1 MRSLDRVADY
11 FTAEPMRVSAWLR
24 LPLILLILLLG
35 SNPNIEMWHDGVYY
49 GVLGVY
55 AVSAIVW
62 VAIAVRGHVPQWV
75 APAATA
81 VDIAAVVALC
91 VASGYGTSELLPVF
105 FLLPIS
111 VAFQERPA
119 VTAVLGT
126 ITAAGYLGVL
136 VFYTASG
143 NTDGIPGDEYV
154 TVATLLWLAAATAG
168 MCFVL
173 KRRSERVG
181 QLLHTREQLVLE
193 AMRADERHNREVA
206 ERLHDGPLQ
215 NLLAARLEIEEVLER
230 QPDPMLQAV
239 HASLRDTAAELRGAV
254 SSLHPQVLA
263 ELGLTAAIRELGRQY
278 AARGAVE
285 VMTELQEVGSP
296 PVQPLVYRAAK
307 ELLTN
312 AVKHGCAKSI
322 RVELARDGNL
332 LTLVVA
338 DDGRGFDPC
347 GLAASVA
354 DGHIGLASL
363 TVPIDAAGGQVDI
376 VSEPGAG
383 TRVSVTV
390 PADMA
395 A

>member
-1 MRSLDRVADY
+1 
-11 FTAEPMRVSAWLR
+11 MRVSAWLR
-24 LPLILLILLLG
+24 LPLIVLILLLG
-35 SNPNIEMWHDGVYY
+35 SNPNIQMWHDGVYY
-49 GVLGVY
+49 AVLAVY
-55 AVSAIVW
+55 TVSAIVW
-62 VAIAVRGHVPQWV
+62 VAIAVRGHVPLWV
-75 APAATA
+75 APSATA

-105 FLLPIS
+105 FLLPVS

-126 ITAAGYLGVL
+126 VTAAGYLGVL
-136 VFYTASG
+136 VFYTRNG
-143 NTDGIPGDEYV
+143 NLESIPGDEYV

-173 KRRSERVG
+173 KRRSEHVG
-181 QLLHTREQLVLE
+181 RLLHTREQLVLE
-193 AMRADERHNREVA
+193 AMRADERHSREVA
-206 ERLHDGPLQ
+206 EQLHDGPLQ

-230 QPDPMLQAV
+230 HPDPVLRAV
-239 HASLRDTAAELRGAV
+239 HSSLRDTATELRGAV

-263 ELGLTAAIRELGRQY
+263 ELGLTAAIRELARQY
-278 AARGAVE
+278 TARGSVVVA
-285 VMTELQEVGSP
+285 ELQDVGSP
-296 PVQPLVYRAAK
+296 PAQPLVYRAAK

-312 AVKHGCAKSI
+312 AVKHGRAKNI
-322 RVELARDGNL
+322 HVELTRDGQL
-332 LTLVVA
+332 LSLVVA
-338 DDGRGFDPC
+338 DDGNGFDPR
-347 GLAASVA
+347 GLTASVA

-363 TVPIDAAGGQVDI
+363 TVPIEAAGGSVAI
-376 VSEPGAG
+376 ASAPGSG

>member
-1 MRSLDRVADY
+1 VALERVAGY

-24 LPLILLILLLG
+24 LPLIVLIVLLG
-35 SNPNIEMWHDGVYY
+35 SNPNIEMWHVGVYY
-49 GVLGVY
+49 GVLAVY
-55 AVSAIVW
+55 TVSAIVW
-62 VAIAVRGHVPQWV
+62 VLIAVRGHVPMWV

-105 FLLPIS
+105 FLLPVS

-136 VFYTASG
+136 VFYTRSG
-143 NTDGIPGDEYV
+143 NIDGIPGDEYL
-154 TVATLLWLAAATAG
+154 TVVTLLWLAAATAG

-173 KRRSERVG
+173 KRRSEHVE
-181 QLLHTREQLVLE
+181 QLLRTREQLVLE
-193 AMRADERHNREVA
+193 AMRAEERHNREVA

-230 QPDPMLQAV
+230 QPDPVLVAV

-254 SSLHPQVLA
+254 SALHPQVLA
-263 ELGLTAAIRELGRQY
+263 ELGLTAAVRELGRQY
-278 AARGAVE
+278 AARGTVE
-285 VMTELQEVGSP
+285 VSTELQEVGSP
-296 PVQPLVYRAAK
+296 PSQPLVYRAVK

-312 AVKHGCAKSI
+312 AVKHGRAKNI
-322 RVELARDGNL
+322 HVELARDDDL

-338 DDGRGFDPC
+338 DDGKGFDPRD
-347 GLAASVA
+347 LSASVA

-363 TVPIDAAGGQVDI
+363 TVPINAAGGDVAI
-376 VSEPGAG
+376 TSAPGAG
-383 TRVSVTV
+383 TRVCVTV

>member
-1 MRSLDRVADY
+1 
-11 FTAEPMRVSAWLR
+11 MRVSAWLR
-24 LPLILLILLLG
+24 LPLIVLILLLG
-35 SNPNIEMWHDGVYY
+35 SNPNIQMWHDGVYY
-49 GVLGVY
+49 GVLAVY
-55 AVSAIVW
+55 TLSAIIW
-62 VAIAVRGHVPQWV
+62 VVIAVRGHVPLWV

-81 VDIAAVVALC
+81 IDIAAVVALC

-105 FLLPIS
+105 FLLPVS

-119 VTAVLGT
+119 VTAILGT

-136 VFYTASG
+136 MFYTRNG
-143 NTDGIPGDEYV
+143 NLDSIPGDEYV

-173 KRRSERVG
+173 KRRSEHVG

-193 AMRADERHNREVA
+193 AMRADERHNREIA

-230 QPDPMLQAV
+230 QPDPVLQAV
-239 HASLRDTAAELRGAV
+239 HSSLRETAAELRGAV

-263 ELGLTAAIRELGRQY
+263 ELGLTAAIRELARQHS
-278 AARGAVE
+278 ARGTVDVA
-285 VMTELQEVGSP
+285 TELQDVGSP

-312 AVKHGCAKSI
+312 AVKHGRAKNI
-322 RVELARDGNL
+322 RMELARTGDS
-332 LTLVVA
+332 LTLVVT
-338 DDGRGFDPC
+338 DDGGGFDPR
-347 GLAASVA
+347 GLSASVA

-363 TVPIDAAGGQVDI
+363 TVPIDAAGGSVSI
-376 VSEPGAG
+376 VSAPGAG